1 VKLDSLQAGP
11 GTRRITWLGH
21 ASVLLEVAGV
31 RLLTDPLLRGRVLH
45 LRRRAPTPAAP
56 LPLDGV
62 LISHVHRDHL
72 DRPSLRRL
80 AGPGVTAVIP
90 TGAAPLL
97 DGLGF
102 GAVREVRAGAGV
114 RVGAAEVLA
123 VPAWHD
129 GRRRPGA
136 RALDTLGFLV
146 DGIWFAGDTELAGE
160 LAELRGRVEVALV
173 PVWGWGPKLGPGHLD
188 PADAARAIAM
198 IAPRVAIPIHWGTYY
213 PIGLRPQGRLS
224 EPPAEFAARTAEL
237 APAVRVEQLAPGDS
251 LVL

>member
-1 VKLDSLQAGP
+1 MASVELDSLQARPSPGP
-11 GTRRITWLGH
+11 RTRRITWLGH

-45 LRRRAPTPAAP
+45 LRRRTPEP
-56 LPLDGV
+56 V

-80 AGPGVTAVIP
+80 AGPGVTAIVP
-90 TGAAPLL
+90 AGAAALL
-97 DGLGF
+97 EGLAF
-102 GAVREVRAGAGV
+102 GAVREVRPGVSV
-114 RVGAAEVLA
+114 RVGEAEVLA

-129 GRRRPGA
+129 GRRHPGA

-146 DGIWFAGDTELAGE
+146 GRVWFAGDTELAGE
-160 LAELRGRVEVALV
+160 LAELRGQVDVALV

-188 PADAARAIAM
+188 PADAARAMAM
-198 IAPRVAIPIHWGTYY
+198 IAPRVAVPIHWGTYY

-224 EPPAEFAARTAEL
+224 DPPVEFAARTAEL
-237 APAVRVEQLAPGDS
+237 APAVRVEQLAPGGS
-251 LVL
+251 LSV